1 MMKTIGLVG
10 GVSWESSKDYY
21 RIINEEVARRLG
33 GLHSAECVMTSL
45 DFDPVAKALNAND
58 KETYRRLV
66 LESAA
71 RLKGSGVDFVLICS
85 NTTNVFAEDV
95 ERLLGVPVIH
105 IADAL
110 GAAVVKRGFRT
121 VGLLG
126 TRSLMEADTV
136 KGRLERKW
144 GLTVLIPEVEDR
156 VTVNR
161 VIFEELCAGK
171 IADSSRAAYLE
182 IMNRLVERGA
192 EGILLACTEI
202 PLLVQQKHTEIPV
215 FDSTELHALMA
226 VDLALEA

>member
-1 MMKTIGLVG
+1 VKTIGLVG
-10 GVSWESSKDYY
+10 GVSWESSKEYY
-21 RIINEEVARRLG
+21 RIINEKVARRLG

-85 NTTNVFAEDV
+85 NTTNAFAEDV

-136 KGRLERKW
+136 RGRLERKW
-144 GLTVLIPEVEDR
+144 GLTVLIPEAEDR

-171 IADSSRAAYLE
+171 ILDTSRSAYLE

>member
-1 MMKTIGLVG
+1 MKTIGLVG

-33 GLHSAECVMTSL
+33 GLHSADCVMTSL
-45 DFDPVAKALNAND
+45 DFDPVAKAINAGD
-58 KETYRRLV
+58 HETYRQHV
-66 LESAA
+66 LKSAG
-71 RLKGSGVDFVLICS
+71 RMKGSGIDFALICS
-85 NTTNVFAEDV
+85 NTTNAFAEDV
-95 ERLLGVPVIH
+95 EKLLGVPVLH
-105 IADAL
+105 IADAM
-110 GAAVVKRGFRT
+110 GKAVTEKGFKT

-144 GLTVLIPEVEDR
+144 GLTVIIPDVEDR

-171 IADSSRAAYLE
+171 IVDSSRDEYLE
-182 IMNRLVERGA
+182 IMGKLAARGA

-202 PLLVQQKHTEIPV
+202 PLLIQQQHTEIPV

>member
-1 MMKTIGLVG
+1 MKIIGLVG

-33 GLHSAECVMTSL
+33 GLHSADCVMTSL
-45 DFDPVAKALNAND
+45 DFDPVAKAINAGD
-58 KETYRRLV
+58 KETYRQHV
-66 LESAA
+66 LRSAG
-71 RLKGSGVDFVLICS
+71 RMKGSGVDFVLICS
-85 NTTNVFAEDV
+85 NTTNAFAEDV
-95 ERLLGVPVIH
+95 EKLLGVPVIH
-105 IADAL
+105 IADAM
-110 GAAVVKRGFRT
+110 GAAVVKRGFKT

-144 GLTVLIPEVEDR
+144 GLSVIIPEVEDR
-156 VTVNR
+156 VAVNR

-171 IADSSRAAYLE
+171 ILDSSRREYLE
-182 IMNRLVERGA
+182 IMDRLVARGA

-202 PLLVQQKHTEIPV
+202 PLLVQQQHTKIPV

>member
-1 MMKTIGLVG
+1 MKIIGLVG

-33 GLHSAECVMTSL
+33 GLHSADCVMTSL
-45 DFDPVAKALNAND
+45 DFDPVAKAINAGD
-58 KETYRRLV
+58 KETYRQHV
-66 LESAA
+66 LRSAG
-71 RLKGSGVDFVLICS
+71 RMKGSGVDFVLICS
-85 NTTNVFAEDV
+85 NTTNAFAEDV
-95 ERLLGVPVIH
+95 EKLLGVPVIH
-105 IADAL
+105 IADAM
-110 GAAVVKRGFRT
+110 GAAVVKRGFKT

-144 GLTVLIPEVEDR
+144 GLSVIIPEVEDR

-171 IADSSRAAYLE
+171 ILDSSRREYLE
-182 IMNRLVERGA
+182 IMDRLVARGA
-192 EGILLACTEI
+192 EGVLLACTEI
-202 PLLVQQKHTEIPV
+202 PLLVQQQHTKIPV

>member
-1 MMKTIGLVG
+1 MKTIGLVG
-10 GVSWESSKDYY
+10 GVSWESSKEYY

-45 DFDPVAKALNAND
+45 DFDPVAKAINAGD
-58 KETYRRLV
+58 HEAYRQLV
-66 LESAA
+66 LRSAA
-71 RLKGSGVDFVLICS
+71 RLKGSGVDFALICS
-85 NTTNVFAEDV
+85 NTTNAFAEDV
-95 ERLLGVPVIH
+95 EQLLGVPVIH
-105 IADAL
+105 IADAM
-110 GAAVVKRGFRT
+110 GKAVTEKGFRT

-144 GLTVLIPEVEDR
+144 GLSVIIPDVEDR

-171 IADSSRAAYLE
+171 ILDSSRKEYLE
-182 IMNRLVERGA
+182 IMDRLKGRGA

-202 PLLVQQKHTEIPV
+202 PLLIQQEHTEIPV

>member
-1 MMKTIGLVG
+1 MKTIGLVG
-10 GVSWESSKDYY
+10 GVSWESSKEYY
-21 RIINEEVARRLG
+21 RIINEEVARRMG

-45 DFDPVAKALNAND
+45 DFDPVAKAINAGD
-58 KETYRRLV
+58 HETYRQLV
-66 LESAA
+66 LRSAA
-71 RLKGSGVDFVLICS
+71 RLKGAGMEFVLICS
-85 NTTNVFAEDV
+85 NTTNAFAEDV

-105 IADAL
+105 IADAM

-144 GLTVLIPEVEDR
+144 GLSVLIPDVEDR

-161 VIFEELCAGK
+161 VIFDELCAGK
-171 IADSSRAAYLE
+171 ILESSREEYLR
-182 IMNRLVERGA
+182 IMGKLADRGA

-202 PLLVQQKHTEIPV
+202 PLLIQQEHTELPV

-226 VDLALEA
+226 VDLALEG

>member
-1 MMKTIGLVG
+1 MKTIGLVG
-10 GVSWESSKDYY
+10 GVSWESSKEYY

-71 RLKGSGVDFVLICS
+71 RLKGTGVDFVLICS
-85 NTTNVFAEDV
+85 NTTNAFAEDV

-171 IADSSRAAYLE
+171 IVDSSRAAYLE

>member
-1 MMKTIGLVG
+1 MKTIGLVG

-33 GLHSAECVMTSL
+33 GLHSADCVMTSL
-45 DFDPVAKALNAND
+45 DFDPVAKAINAGD
-58 KETYRRLV
+58 KETYRQHV
-66 LESAA
+66 LRSAG
-71 RLKGSGVDFVLICS
+71 RMKGSGVDFVLICS
-85 NTTNVFAEDV
+85 NTTNAFAEDV
-95 ERLLGVPVIH
+95 EKLLGVPVIH
-105 IADAL
+105 IADAM
-110 GAAVVKRGFRT
+110 GAAVVKRGFKT

-144 GLTVLIPEVEDR
+144 GLSVIIPEVEDR

-171 IADSSRAAYLE
+171 ILDSSRREYLE
-182 IMNRLVERGA
+182 IMDRLVARGA
-192 EGILLACTEI
+192 EGVLLACTEI
-202 PLLVQQKHTEIPV
+202 PLLVQQQHTKIPV

>member
-1 MMKTIGLVG
+1 MKTIGLVG
-10 GVSWESSKDYY
+10 GVSWESSKEYY
-21 RIINEEVARRLG
+21 RIINEKVARRLG

-85 NTTNVFAEDV
+85 NTTNAFAEDV

-136 KGRLERKW
+136 RGRLERKW
-144 GLTVLIPEVEDR
+144 GLTVLIPEAEDR

-171 IADSSRAAYLE
+171 ILDTSRSAYLE

>member
-1 MMKTIGLVG
+1 MKTIGLVG
-10 GVSWESSKDYY
+10 GVSWESSKEYY

-85 NTTNVFAEDV
+85 NTTNAFAEDV

-136 KGRLERKW
+136 RGRLERKW
-144 GLTVLIPEVEDR
+144 GLTVLIPEAEDR

-171 IADSSRAAYLE
+171 ILDTSRSAYLE